1 MAANYANRLQAVY
14 PAGPYKLLGWSL
26 GGVVA
31 HELAVELQR
40 RGCEVQ
46 RLVLIDDAISANR
59 VIATNQSSDESQ
71 VLDHMLRINRIDI
84 PEQSGPLTRQQAVA
98 LIHEQLE
105 AAEFALPPKE
115 LLEFAVQSVA
125 ANQLYLQEHV
135 PEVFDG
141 DMVIFAAARD
151 GNMDDSSQLQ
161 SWRAYVSGDITTH
174 LVDCTHHEMLTTGS
188 LNIYGGQLKLA
199 LEA

>member
-1 MAANYANRLQAVY
+1 M
-14 PAGPYKLLGWSL
+14 
-26 GGVVA
+26 
-31 HELAVELQR
+31 
-40 RGCEVQ
+40 
-46 RLVLIDDAISANR
+46 
-59 VIATNQSSDESQ
+59 
-71 VLDHMLRINRIDI
+71 
-84 PEQSGPLTRQQAVA
+84 A

-151 GNMDDSSQLQ
+151 GNKDDDPNCK
-161 SWRAYVSGDITTH
+161 VGG
-174 LVDCTHHEMLTTGS
+174 LTLPATLRRTWS
-188 LNIYGGQLKLA
+188 TAHIMRC
-199 LEA
+199 